1 MTEVAYGVGIK
12 IRTLRKQKGMALNGL
27 AHLCKCSSSLL
38 SQIERG
44 LVNPSFSTLKSI
56 GDALETSMAQLVT
69 EVSTDKDSSSSL
81 MRPKER
87 KVLTTKGGVQHELLS
102 QNVNVSFEFILNQWP
117 PGSSTG
123 KQLYTHEGEECGL
136 LLEGELEVEVNGKVH
151 HMKAGDTITIRS
163 SVPHRTS
170 NPGNK
175 KAVALWVNSIPWVFS
190 IK

>member
-1 MTEVAYGVGIK
+1 MAEVAYGVGIK
-12 IRTLRKQKGMALNGL
+12 IRTLRKQRGMALNGL

-56 GDALETSMAQLVT
+56 ADALETSLAQLVT
-69 EVSTDKDSSSSL
+69 EVSMEKGLSSSL
-81 MRPKER
+81 MGPKER

-102 QNVNVSFEFILNQWP
+102 QNVNVSFEFILNRWP

-136 LLEGELEVEVNGKVH
+136 LLEGELEAEVNGKVH

-163 SVPHRTS
+163 SVPYRMT
-170 NPGNK
+170 NPGKK
-175 KAVALWVNSIPWVFS
+175 KALALWVNSVPWVFS
-190 IK
+190 TK